1 MTTRRVRYSH
11 TARSLWMLDT
21 LCTFA
26 RRLGMSLVWRQ
37 ANRSISLMGIL
48 ALGFDD
54 LHGPTTH
61 TFGSL
66 RYRRSVCVVYEGHT
80 NRKKTY
86 KKRNKNILYKKETKN
101 KQTFKKRYLQEKTHK
116 KIHQNKNI
124 LFTTKKHRKKKLS
137 YTYNIII
144 LRNQRPL

>member
-1 MTTRRVRYSH
+1 
-11 TARSLWMLDT
+11 
-21 LCTFA
+21 
-26 RRLGMSLVWRQ
+26 MSLVWRQ

-80 NRKKTY
+80 NRKKNTQ
-86 KKRNKNILYKKETKN
+86 KKKQKHTLQKGNKKQTDFQKEILTRKDTQKDTSKQKHTFHNKEAQKKEAI
-101 KQTFKKRYLQEKTHK
+101 
-116 KIHQNKNI
+116 IHIQ
-124 LFTTKKHRKKKLS
+124 HHHS
-137 YTYNIII
+137 
-144 LRNQRPL
+144 